1 MRGSAVASALAL
13 VIGCAVPALAQEAP
27 SAGAPAAGAKVEHL
41 DPTSPFRGL
50 GHAPEGVKRVSP
62 GALLLASFDR
72 NFDGKVSR
80 AEITSAAPGVFA
92 VVDAN
97 KDGKITGFEQT
108 DWAASVG
115 SQGEI
120 LGNATMFDTNLD
132 RVVTPDEFAKG
143 LLRLADEVMGPATAE
158 IAFTDL
164 MKPLTAP
171 QPDDPRGSSPAVIGR
186 PAGNQ
191 VSPTVVGN

>member
-1 MRGSAVASALAL
+1 MVLA
-13 VIGCAVPALAQEAP
+13 AAPALAQEAP
-27 SAGAPAAGAKVEHL
+27 GAPAAGAPSTGAKIEHL
-41 DPTSPFRGL
+41 DPTTPFRGL
-50 GHAPEGVKRVSP
+50 GRAPEGVKRVSP

-72 NFDGKVSR
+72 NYDGKVSR

-120 LGNATMFDTNLD
+120 LGNSTMFDTNLD
-132 RVVTPDEFAKG
+132 RVVTQEEFLKG
-143 LLRLADEVMGPATAE
+143 LLRLADEVMGPSAAE
-158 IAFTDL
+158 IAFADL
-164 MKPLTAP
+164 MKPLTLPPA
-171 QPDDPRGSSPAVIGR
+171 DEARSSSPAIIGR
-186 PAGNQ
+186 PSGNQ
-191 VSPTVVGN
+191 VSPTVVGNH